1 MEILTFNL
9 SKEPNFI
16 FTFLLNLTLH
26 SCIPIL
32 LVKLPKKTTFVLKS
46 HDSRTRH
53 QVLTLYFFFAQ
64 LQLQCDMLLCH
75 THDIRDLKTQ
85 RVSCGDC
92 RPEGCDIRA
101 LTH

>member
-1 MEILTFNL
+1 MH
-9 SKEPNFI
+9 PNFI
-16 FTFLLNLTLH
+16 GKVAQKNYF
-26 SCIPIL
+26 CI
-32 LVKLPKKTTFVLKS
+32 KS

-75 THDIRDLKTQ
+75 THDITDLKTQ

-92 RPEGCDIRA
+92 RPESCDIRA